1 MKRCDNDNAF
11 GPALGPGPDCHNFDF
26 TLLFEDSILSLVPS
40 IVFILVCIFR
50 TYSIFRISK
59 VISWP
64 LGRTSKIVSRCPIEV
79 DAMI

>member
-1 MKRCDNDNAF
+1 MKRCDNDNDF

-40 IVFILVCIFR
+40 VFIILVCVFHIYNIF
-50 TYSIFRISK
+50 SIPT

-64 LGRTSKIVSRCPIEV
+64 LGRTSKIVSRCSIEI